1 MSIPLVEVFK
11 SIQGEGLFIGVPAVF
26 VRTYGCNLACSFC
39 DTKYSWEGSA
49 YKNVSP
55 VQLSAM
61 ILGLLSPGNIVVFT
75 GGEPMLWQEPLLP
88 VLEKLKA
95 LNVPIHFETNGT
107 LFPMPEVRNLV
118 SEWVVSPKRW
128 GNVQDIATVNG
139 WVEMFYK
146 KTTLK
151 FVIATEEDVEII
163 WETFKL
169 DDARHVV
176 LQPERYTAE
185 ADYMGH
191 MKKMIQWA
199 EKHLIGVKW
208 RVLPQLHYLLWGNQ
222 RGI

>member
-11 SIQGEGLFIGVPAVF
+11 SIQGEGLFTGVPSVF
-26 VRTYGCNLACSFC
+26 VRTYGCNLSCSFC
-39 DTKYSWEGSA
+39 DTKYSWAGSA
-49 YKNVSP
+49 YKNVSQ

-61 ILGLLSPGNIVVFT
+61 ILTLASPGNIIVFT

-88 VLEKLKA
+88 VLERLKA

-107 LFPMPEVRNLV
+107 LFPLPEVGKLV

-128 GNVQDIATVNG
+128 DDRQDIATVNG

-163 WETFKL
+163 SENFDL
-169 DDARHVV
+169 DTARHVV

-191 MKKMIQWA
+191 MKKMIEWA
-199 EKHLIGVKW
+199 DKHLIGVKW
-208 RVLPQLHYLLWGNQ
+208 RVLPQLHYLLWGN
-222 RGI
+222 RTGI